1 MNITPQRDAKSYY
14 VKVRDDLT
22 QYVWNMNYPT
32 IITQETINKAY
43 RDWYHNTNGN
53 VGKYNKAYYDKKL
66 REGQGKPGSDCSG
79 MHYGLS
85 GYDKTAQGYYDEVD
99 DKRKG
104 TIDTLPI
111 HDLVILYRGQ
121 SKSKITHTGIYL
133 GNGMT
138 IHMANSTDNCVY
150 ETTDAG
156 KWKWWSYAKF
166 IDYSKPLGAK
176 PIITRVLKKD
186 CKGID
191 VKLLQD
197 QLIKKG
203 YDPGIIDGDFGGN
216 TYSALKH
223 FQADNNI
230 AVDGIAGKQT
240 IKSLGM
246 LWRGPSY

>member
-1 MNITPQRDAKSYY
+1 MNITPQRDAKPYY
-14 VKVRDDLT
+14 VEVRDNLT
-22 QYVWNMNYPT
+22 QYVWNMDYPT
-32 IITQETINKAY
+32 IITQDTINKAY
-43 RDWYHNTNGN
+43 RDWYHNTKGN

-66 REGQGKPGSDCSG
+66 REGEGKPGSDCSG

-85 GYDKTAQGYYDEVD
+85 GYDKTAQGYYDESPE
-99 DKRKG
+99 DKKG
-104 TIDTLPI
+104 TIDTIPI
-111 HDLVILYRGQ
+111 RDLVILYRGQ

-138 IHMANSTDNCVY
+138 IHMANSIDNCVY

-176 PIITRVLKKD
+176 PIITRIIKMGS
-186 CKGID
+186 KGID

-203 YDPGIIDGDFGGN
+203 YDPGKVDGDFGSK
-216 TYSALKH
+216 TYTALKH

-240 IKSLGM
+240 VKALGM
-246 LWRGPSY
+246 LWRGGSY

>member
-1 MNITPQRDAKSYY
+1 MNITPQRDAKPYY
-14 VKVRDDLT
+14 VEVRDNLT

-32 IITQETINKAY
+32 IITQDTINKAY

-66 REGQGKPGSDCSG
+66 REGEGKPGSDCSG

-85 GYDKTAQGYYDEVD
+85 GYDKTAQGYYDESPD
-99 DKRKG
+99 DKKG
-104 TIDTLPI
+104 TIDTIPI
-111 HDLVILYRGQ
+111 YDLVILYRGQ

-176 PIITRVLKKD
+176 PILTRVLKIKMG
-186 CKGID
+186 GID

-203 YDPGIIDGDFGGN
+203 YDPGKVDGDFGN
-216 TYSALKH
+216 LTYQAVKH
-223 FQADNNI
+223 FQNDNNI
-230 AVDGIAGKQT
+230 AVDGEVGKQT
-240 IKSLGM
+240 CKKLGM

>member
-1 MNITPQRDAKSYY
+1 MNITPQRDAKPYY
-14 VKVRDDLT
+14 VEVRDNLT

-32 IITQETINKAY
+32 IITQDTINKAY

-66 REGQGKPGSDCSG
+66 REGEGKPGSDCSG

-85 GYDKTAQGYYDEVD
+85 GYDKTAQGYYDESPD
-99 DKRKG
+99 DKKG
-104 TIDTLPI
+104 TIDSLPI

-176 PIITRVLKKD
+176 PIITRVIKIGS
-186 CKGID
+186 KGID

-203 YDPGIIDGDFGGN
+203 YDPGTVDGDFGSK
-216 TYSALKH
+216 TYVALKH

-240 IKSLGM
+240 VKALGM

>member
-1 MNITPQRDAKSYY
+1 MNITPQRDAKPYY
-14 VKVRDDLT
+14 VEVRDNLT

-32 IITQETINKAY
+32 IITQETIDKAY

-66 REGQGKPGSDCSG
+66 HEGQGKPGSDCSG

-85 GYDKTAQGYYDEVD
+85 GYDKTAQGYYDESPD
-99 DKRKG
+99 DKKG
-104 TIDTLPI
+104 TIDTLPLG
-111 HDLVILYRGQ
+111 DLVILYRGQ

-223 FQADNNI
+223 FQSDNNI

-240 IKSLGM
+240 VKALGM

>member
-1 MNITPQRDAKSYY
+1 MNITPQREAKPYY
-14 VKVRDDLT
+14 VKVRDEIT

-32 IITQETINKAY
+32 IITQDTINKAY

-66 REGQGKPGSDCSG
+66 REGEGKPGSDCSG

-85 GYDKTAQGYYDEVD
+85 GYDKTAQGYYNESPD
-99 DKRKG
+99 DKKG
-104 TIDTLPI
+104 TIDTIPI

-121 SKSKITHTGIYL
+121 SERKITHTGIYL

-138 IHMANSTDNCVY
+138 IHMANSVDNCVY

-166 IDYSKPLGAK
+166 IDYSKSLRAK
-176 PIITRVLKKD
+176 PIITRTIKMGS
-186 CKGID
+186 KGID

-197 QLIKKG
+197 QLFKKG
-203 YDPGIIDGDFGGN
+203 YNPGIIDGDFGNN
-216 TYSALKH
+216 TRTALKR
-223 FQADNNI
+223 FQANNDLT
-230 AVDGIAGKQT
+230 VDGIAGKQT
-240 IKSLGM
+240 VKALKM
-246 LWRGPSY
+246 LWRGPN

>member
-1 MNITPQRDAKSYY
+1 MNITPQRDAKPYY
-14 VKVRDDLT
+14 VEVRDNLT

-32 IITQETINKAY
+32 IITQETIDKAY
-43 RDWYHNTNGN
+43 RDWYRNTNGN
-53 VGKYNKAYYDKKL
+53 VGKYNKSYYDKKL

-85 GYDKTAQGYYDEVD
+85 GYDKTAQGYYDESPD
-99 DKRKG
+99 DKKG
-104 TIDTLPI
+104 TIDTLSI

-176 PIITRVLKKD
+176 PIITRIIKMGS
-186 CKGID
+186 KGID

-203 YDPGIIDGDFGGN
+203 YDPGIVDGDFGGK

-240 IKSLGM
+240 VKALGM

>member
-1 MNITPQRDAKSYY
+1 MNITPQRDAKPYY
-14 VKVRDDLT
+14 VEVRDNLT
-22 QYVWNMNYPT
+22 QYIWNFNYPT
-32 IITQETINKAY
+32 IITQDTINKAY
-43 RDWYHNTNGN
+43 RDWYRNTNGN

-66 REGQGKPGSDCSG
+66 REGEGKPGSDCSG

-85 GYDKTAQGYYDEVD
+85 GYDKTAQGYYDESPD
-99 DKRKG
+99 DKKG

-111 HDLVILYRGQ
+111 HDLVILYRG
-121 SKSKITHTGIYL
+121 KSSSNITHTGIYL

-166 IDYSKPLGAK
+166 IDYTNPLGAK
-176 PIITRVLKKD
+176 PIITRVIKMGS
-186 CKGID
+186 KGID

-203 YDPGIIDGDFGGN
+203 YDPGKVDGDFGGK

-223 FQADNNI
+223 FQADHNI

-240 IKSLGM
+240 VKALGM

>member
-1 MNITPQRDAKSYY
+1 MNITPQRDAKPYY
-14 VKVRDDLT
+14 VEVRDNLT

-32 IITQETINKAY
+32 IITQDTINKAY
-43 RDWYHNTNGN
+43 RDWYRNTNGN

-66 REGQGKPGSDCSG
+66 REGEGKPGSDCSG

-85 GYDKTAQGYYDEVD
+85 GYDKTAQGYYDESPE
-99 DKRKG
+99 DKKG
-104 TIDTLPI
+104 TIDSIPI

-176 PIITRVLKKD
+176 PIITRTLKMGS
-186 CKGID
+186 KGID

-203 YDPGIIDGDFGGN
+203 YNPGIVDGDFGGN

-240 IKSLGM
+240 VKSLGM
-246 LWRGPSY
+246 LWRGGSY

>member
-1 MNITPQRDAKSYY
+1 MNITPQRDAKPYY
-14 VKVRDDLT
+14 VEVRDNLT

-32 IITQETINKAY
+32 IITQDTINKAY

-66 REGQGKPGSDCSG
+66 REGEGKTGSDCSG

-85 GYDKTAQGYYDEVD
+85 GYDKTAQGYYDESPE
-99 DKRKG
+99 DKKG
-104 TIDTLPI
+104 TIDTIPI
-111 HDLVILYRGQ
+111 RDLVILYRGQ

-176 PIITRVLKKD
+176 PIITRILKMGS
-186 CKGID
+186 KGID

-203 YDPGIIDGDFGGN
+203 YNPGKVDGDFGGN

-230 AVDGIAGKQT
+230 SVDGIAGKQT
-240 IKSLGM
+240 VKALGM
-246 LWRGPSY
+246 LWRGGSY